1 MSSIEIAG
9 RRIGPGEPTF
19 VTAEI
24 SANHNGSIERA
35 KELISLAK
43 KCGADA
49 VKIQSYTADT
59 ITLDVRDANFSVDGT
74 IWAGTFLYDLYQ
86 QAQTPLEW
94 HAELF
99 AHANQEGII
108 CFSSP
113 FDSTAIDLLEKLNTP
128 AYKIASPELVDIPL
142 IKQAAKTGKPLII
155 STGMGTAEE
164 ISEAVSAA
172 RDVGNSQIILLK
184 CTSAYPARIE
194 DANLHTLAD
203 MANRFE
209 TVVGLSD
216 HTLDNIVALTAA
228 AKGGCF
234 VEKHFTFLRSE
245 GGPDA
250 AFSLEPQELRTLV
263 TSLRQ
268 LELCLGEARYGPTEK
283 EKVGLRFRK
292 SILISKDV
300 KKGDLLTADNVRVV
314 RPSHGMHP
322 RHYHAVL
329 GKVFEDDYKKGDP
342 LLPECFR

>member
-1 MSSIEIAG
+1 MSSIEIGG

-43 KCGADA
+43 ACGADA
-49 VKIQSYTADT
+49 VKIQTYTADT

-74 IWAGTFLYDLYQ
+74 IWAGTFLHDLYQ
-86 QAQTPLEW
+86 EAQTPWEW

-99 AHANQEGII
+99 AHAKQQQII

-113 FDSTAIDLLEKLNTP
+113 FDSTAIDLLEELNAP

-155 STGMGTAEE
+155 STGMGTLEE
-164 ISEAVSAA
+164 ISEAVST
-172 RDVGNSQIILLK
+172 VKETGNSQIILLK
-184 CTSAYPARIE
+184 CTSAYPATIE
-194 DANLHTLAD
+194 EANLNTLPD
-203 MANRFE
+203 MASRFA

-216 HTLDNIVALTAA
+216 HTLDEIVSLTAA

-234 VEKHFTFLRSE
+234 IEKHFTFSRSE

-250 AFSLEPQELRTLV
+250 TFSLEPEELRSLV
-263 TSLRQ
+263 TNLRQ
-268 LELCLGEARYGPTEK
+268 MELSLGEARYGPTEK
-283 EKVGLRFRK
+283 EEISLRFRK

-300 KKGDLLTADNVRVV
+300 KKGDVLTADNVRVV

-322 RHYHAVL
+322 RHYEEVL
-329 GKVFEDDYKKGDP
+329 GKTFMNDYGKGDP
-342 LLPECFR
+342 LLPECFG